1 MTNPVKNLIQTI
13 LTETN
18 SDPNLEKELLN
29 DLTKETKEY
38 YNILNQRAKDN
49 QHIAKLELKMLK
61 EKIYKDI
68 DAHRVIIEGTFK
80 NSDCLKPLD
89 IVYGFD
95 IKKRDQLIDKYNAL
109 PNIEWVTNRQVNEN
123 DNFFN
128 SKKGNP

>member
-13 LTETN
+13 LTETK

-29 DLTKETKEY
+29 NLTKETKEY
-38 YNILNQRAKDN
+38 YKILNNRAKDG

-68 DAHRVIIEGTFK
+68 NAHRIVIEGTFK
-80 NSDCLKPLD
+80 NSKYPKPFD

-95 IKKRDQLIDKYNAL
+95 TKKRDQLVDKYKAM
-109 PNIEWVTNRQVNEN
+109 PNVEWVTTRQVNEN
-123 DNFFN
+123 DNFF
-128 SKKGNP
+128 

>member
-13 LTETN
+13 LTETK
-18 SDPNLEKELLN
+18 SDTNLEKELLN
-29 DLTKETKEY
+29 NLTKETKEY

-68 DAHRVIIEGTFK
+68 NAHRIVIEGTFK
-80 NSDCLKPLD
+80 DSYPKPLD

-95 IKKRDQLIDKYNAL
+95 IEKRKQLVEHYATL
-109 PNIEWVTNRQVNEN
+109 PNIIYITTRQVTEN
-123 DNFFN
+123 DNFF
-128 SKKGNP
+128 

>member
-13 LTETN
+13 LTETK
-18 SDPNLEKELLN
+18 SDLNLEKELLN

-38 YNILNQRAKDN
+38 YNILTQRAKDN

-68 DAHRVIIEGTFK
+68 DAHRVVIEGTFK
-80 NSDCLKPLD
+80 DSYPKPLD

-95 IKKRDQLIDKYNAL
+95 TKKCDQLINKYKAL
-109 PNIEWVTNRQVNEN
+109 PNIIYITTRQVTKN
-123 DNFFN
+123 DNFF
-128 SKKGNP
+128 

>member
-1 MTNPVKNLIQTI
+1 MDGNLIKNI
-13 LTETN
+13 LTETK

-38 YNILNQRAKDN
+38 YKILNQRAKDG

-68 DAHRVIIEGTFK
+68 NAHRVVIEGTFK
-80 NSDCLKPLD
+80 DSYPKPLD

-95 IKKRDQLIDKYNAL
+95 TKKRDQLINKYKTL
-109 PNIEWVTNRQVNEN
+109 PNIIYITARQVTKN
-123 DNFFN
+123 DNFF
-128 SKKGNP
+128 

>member
-13 LTETN
+13 LTETDSN
-18 SDPNLEKELLN
+18 LNLEKELLN

-38 YNILNQRAKDN
+38 YNILNNRAKDN

-68 DAHRVIIEGTFK
+68 DAHRVVIEGVFK
-80 NSDCLKPLD
+80 TSEYLKPLD

-95 IKKRDQLIDKYNAL
+95 TKKRDQLIDEYNAL
-109 PNIEWVTNRQVNEN
+109 PNIEWVTNRQINEN
-123 DNFFN
+123 ENFF
-128 SKKGNP
+128 

>member
-13 LTETN
+13 LTETK
-18 SDPNLEKELLN
+18 SEPHLEKELLN

-38 YNILNQRAKDN
+38 YKILNNRAKDS

-68 DAHRVIIEGTFK
+68 DAHRVVIEGTFK
-80 NSDCLKPLD
+80 NSDYPKPLD

-95 IKKRDQLIDKYNAL
+95 IKKRKQLIEHYATL
-109 PNIEWVTNRQVNEN
+109 PNIVHITTRQANKN
-123 DNFFN
+123 DNYF
-128 SKKGNP
+128 

>member
-1 MTNPVKNLIQTI
+1 MTNPVKKLIKDI
-13 LTETN
+13 LTETK

-38 YNILNQRAKDN
+38 YNILNQRAEDN

-68 DAHRVIIEGTFK
+68 NTHRVVIEGIFE
-80 NSDCLKPLD
+80 NSYPKPFD

-95 IKKRDQLIDKYNAL
+95 TKKRDQLVEKYKAM
-109 PNIEWVTNRQVNEN
+109 PNIEWVGTRQVTEN
-123 DNFFN
+123 DNFF
-128 SKKGNP
+128 

>member
-1 MTNPVKNLIQTI
+1 MK
-13 LTETN
+13 
-18 SDPNLEKELLN
+18 KELLN

-68 DAHRVIIEGTFK
+68 NAHRVVIEGTFK
-80 NSDCLKPLD
+80 DSYPKPLD

-95 IKKRDQLIDKYNAL
+95 TKKRDQLINKYKAL
-109 PNIEWVTNRQVNEN
+109 PNIIYITTRQVTKN
-123 DNFFN
+123 DNFF
-128 SKKGNP
+128 